1 MHSNSEEYT
10 AFNTRYRQFQYQ
22 VMPLGLRNAPSTFQR
37 MMHIVLNKL
46 IDVSYLGFG
55 EFLKILVRDFLLA
68 FKALTYMPI
77 TGIDVLIQHSTNDFS
92 WPARFISFEDYVKLR
107 LIAGW
112 LPSQKSI
119 WTIFQYDTY
128 LD

>member
-1 MHSNSEEYT
+1 MIDLASGFHQVPMHSNSEEYT

-92 WPARFISFEDYVKLR
+92 
-107 LIAGW
+107 
-112 LPSQKSI
+112 
-119 WTIFQYDTY
+119 
-128 LD
+128 